1 MDKEV
6 SDNSMDSTIANVN
19 GRLEK
24 LATYTEPTIVYSSER
39 EVAATH
45 HLGNVNSKGI
55 IVS

>member
-24 LATYTEPTIVYSSER
+24 LATGVET
-39 EVAATH
+39 
-45 HLGNVNSKGI
+45 
-55 IVS
+55 